1 MFKII
6 GEVFALGGR
15 SDEKDQNQ
23 LDRLV
28 EFWKWNLWSILL
40 KLRFDGWFP
49 IMRAPF
55 EAKYSWYASTNIPDF
70 QSNTF
75 E

>member
-28 EFWKWNLWSILL
+28 EF
-40 KLRFDGWFP
+40 
-49 IMRAPF
+49 
-55 EAKYSWYASTNIPDF
+55 
-70 QSNTF
+70 
-75 E
+75 